1 MVQLVSRPIPSR
13 PFDYRFDCVLGGHPL
28 DDEVA
33 AALAEMQ
40 VETARLRVF
49 GSYRAD
55 RDEGWETVAATKC
68 GGCPSGMP
76 GPVAPEA
83 CSGRG
88 CWPGGYAAAVSA
100 AGR

>member
-33 AALAEMQ
+33 AALAEMR

-55 RDEGWETVAATKC
+55 RDEGWETVAA
-68 GGCPSGMP
+68 
-76 GPVAPEA
+76 
-83 CSGRG
+83 
-88 CWPGGYAAAVSA
+88 
-100 AGR
+100 